1 MILSVLLWGLLKEVC
16 ACSDSMLIVLHLRRG
31 KVVMVIKVDVFQ
43 KKKKWMFF
51 LTDDIE

>member
-1 MILSVLLWGLLKEVC
+1 MILSVLLWGRLEEVC

-43 KKKKWMFF
+43 KIKVDVF
-51 LTDDIE
+51 LN